1 MYAVVKTGGK
11 QYRVSKGDTLR
22 IEKLPAKV
30 GEEYRFSE
38 VLMIG
43 GVDSLKI
50 GTPVVTNALVT
61 ARILEQDR
69 AKKVLVFKFKRRKG
83 YKKLIGHRQD
93 FTRVEI
99 TDIQTGSG
107 DGV

>member
-11 QYRVSKGDTLR
+11 QYRVSEGDQLR
-22 IEKLPAKV
+22 IEKLPGEV
-30 GEEYRFSE
+30 GDEVRIED

-43 GVDSLKI
+43 GTEEVKI
-50 GTPVVTNALVT
+50 GTPRVDGALVN

-83 YKKLIGHRQD
+83 YKKMQGHRQA
-93 FTRVEI
+93 FTRIEI
-99 TDIQTGSG
+99 TGIEA
-107 DGV
+107 

>member
-11 QYRVSKGDTLR
+11 QYRVSEGDQLR
-22 IEKLPAKV
+22 IEKLPGEV
-30 GEEYRFSE
+30 GDEVRIED

-43 GVDSLKI
+43 GTEDVKI
-50 GTPVVTNALVT
+50 GTPRVEGALVN

-83 YKKLIGHRQD
+83 YKKMQGHRQA
-93 FTRVEI
+93 FTRIEI
-99 TDIQTGSG
+99 TGIEA
-107 DGV
+107 